1 MSFLKAF
8 GKAVARAGS
17 HQITKYQVLTSGSR
31 AYKKTGEKMR
41 RAKSEGKW
49 IDGRKEYCKQKRA
62 LVQKAYKAEK
72 NRESFINDL

>member
-17 HQITKYQVLTSGSR
+17 RQITKHQVVTSGSR
-31 AYKKTGEKMR
+31 AYKKTGEKLR

-49 IDGRKEYCKQKRA
+49 IDGRKEYRKQKRA
-62 LVQKAYKAEK
+62 LVQKAYEAEK
-72 NRESFINDL
+72 DRESFINDL